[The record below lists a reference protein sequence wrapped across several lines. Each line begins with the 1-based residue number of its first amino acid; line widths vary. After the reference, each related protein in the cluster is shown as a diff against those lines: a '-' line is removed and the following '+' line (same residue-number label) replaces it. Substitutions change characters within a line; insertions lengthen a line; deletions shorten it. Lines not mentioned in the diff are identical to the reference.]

1 LLIGYIAHLQRAKA
15 VLEALMFD
23 FAGKKA
29 FITGGTRGIGLA
41 VAVKLARAGAD
52 VAVNFLRNRAAADEA
67 RAAIKDAAGGK
78 EPLMLKGNV
87 AKDEDI
93 EKMFGEIKETW
104 GGLNYLVS
112 NAASGVLKPSK
123 ELTHHHWQWTLDIN
137 AYALLPL
144 SRHAIAL
151 MKGADGKGTGKIVAV
166 SSLGAIRAFNNY
178 AAVGSSKGALESLVR
193 HLAIEY
199 AAQGI
204 NVNAVSASVVDT
216 DALKHFPN
224 KDVMLQDSLKWMP
237 AKKLV
242 TPDDVANAVAI
253 LCSDYTNMVHG
264 HTFIVD
270 GGMSIFL
277 PG

>member
-1 LLIGYIAHLQRAKA
+1 
-15 VLEALMFD
+15 MFD

-52 VAVNFLRNRAAADEA
+52 VAVNYLRNRSAADEA
-67 RAAIKDAAGGK
+67 RTAIKDACGK
-78 EPLMLKGNV
+78 EPLLLKGNV

-93 EKMFGEIKETW
+93 DRMFGEIKEAW

-144 SRHAIAL
+144 ARNAIPM

-199 AAQGI
+199 ASQGI

-224 KDVMLQDSLKWMP
+224 RETMLDESLKWMP

-270 GGMSIFL
+270 GGLSIFL

>member
-1 LLIGYIAHLQRAKA
+1 
-15 VLEALMFD
+15 MFN

-29 FITGGTRGIGLA
+29 FVTGGTRGIGLA
-41 VAVKLARAGAD
+41 IAVKLAKAGAEI
-52 VAVNFLRNRAAADEA
+52 AVNYLRNRAAADEA
-67 RAAIKDAAGGK
+67 RAAIMDASGGR
-78 EPLMLKGNV
+78 EPLLLKGNV

-93 EKMFGEIKETW
+93 EEMFSNIKEKW
-104 GGLNYLVS
+104 GRLDFLVS

-123 ELTHHHWQWTLDIN
+123 ELTHHHWQWTMDIN

-151 MKGADGKGTGKIVAV
+151 MKGPEGNGTGRIVAV

-204 NVNAVSASVVDT
+204 NVNTVSASVVDT

-224 KDVMLQDSLKWMP
+224 RDVMLNDSLKWMP

-253 LCSDYTNMVHG
+253 LCSEYTSMVHG

-270 GGMSIFL
+270 GGLSIFL

>member
-1 LLIGYIAHLQRAKA
+1 
-15 VLEALMFD
+15 MFD
-23 FAGKKA
+23 FAGKKV
-29 FITGGTRGIGLA
+29 FITGGTRGIGLS
-41 VAVKLARAGAD
+41 VAVKMAKAGAD

-67 RAAIKDAAGGK
+67 RNAIMDAGGGK

-93 EKMFGEIKETW
+93 EKMFSEIKEKW
-104 GGLNYLVS
+104 GGLNFLIS
-112 NAASGVLKPSK
+112 NAASGVLKPPA

-144 SRHAIAL
+144 SRHAIPL
-151 MKGADGKGTGKIVAV
+151 MKGEDNKGNGRIIAV
-166 SSLGAIRAFNNY
+166 SSLGSIRAFQNY
-178 AAVGSSKGALESLVR
+178 AAVGASKGALESLVR
-193 HLAIEY
+193 HLCVEY
-199 AAQGI
+199 ASQGI

-224 KDVMLQDSLKWMP
+224 REAMIEESLQWMP

-242 TPDDVANAVAI
+242 TPENVADAVM
-253 LCSDYTNMVHG
+253 LMCSDYTSMVHG

-270 GGMSIFL
+270 GGLSIML

>member
-1 LLIGYIAHLQRAKA
+1 
-15 VLEALMFD
+15 MFD

-52 VAVNFLRNRAAADEA
+52 VAVNYLRNRAAADEA
-67 RAAIKDAAGGK
+67 RAAVKDACGK
-78 EPLMLKGNV
+78 EPLLLKGNV

-93 EKMFGEIKETW
+93 EKMFSEIKEKW

-199 AAQGI
+199 ASQGI

-224 KDVMLQDSLKWMP
+224 RETMLDESLKWMP

-270 GGMSIFL
+270 GGLSIFL

>member
-1 LLIGYIAHLQRAKA
+1 
-15 VLEALMFD
+15 MFD
-23 FAGKKA
+23 FAGKKV

-41 VAVKLARAGAD
+41 VAAKFARSGAS
-52 VAVNFLRNRAAADEA
+52 VAVNYLRNRAAADEA
-67 RAAIKDAAGGK
+67 RKVLLDAGSGK
-78 EPLMLKGNV
+78 EPLLLKGNV
-87 AKDEDI
+87 SKDEDI
-93 EKMFGEIKETW
+93 EKMCADIGERW
-104 GGLNYLVS
+104 GRLDYLVS

-137 AYALLPL
+137 AYALLAL
-144 SRHAIAL
+144 ARHAIPL
-151 MKGADGKGTGKIVAV
+151 MKGSDGKGTGKIVGV
-166 SSLGAIRAFNNY
+166 SSLGSIRAFNNY
-178 AAVGSSKGALESLVR
+178 AAVGASKGAMESLVR

-199 AAQGI
+199 ASQGI

-224 KDVMLQDSLKWMP
+224 REVMLEESLKWMP

-242 TPDDVANAVAI
+242 EPEDVANAVLI
-253 LCSDYTNMVHG
+253 LCSDLTNMVHG

-270 GGMSIFL
+270 GGLSIFL

>member
-1 LLIGYIAHLQRAKA
+1 
-15 VLEALMFD
+15 MFD

-29 FITGGTRGIGLA
+29 LVTGGTRGIGLA
-41 VAVKLARAGAD
+41 IAVKLAKAGAE
-52 VAVNFLRNRAAADEA
+52 VAVNFLRNRKAADEA
-67 RAAIKDAAGGK
+67 RAAIVKAGGK
-78 EPLMLKGNV
+78 EPLILKANV

-93 EKMFGEIKETW
+93 AEMYAGIKEKW
-104 GGLNYLVS
+104 GRLDFMVS
-112 NAASGVLKPSK
+112 NAASGVLKPSA
-123 ELTHHHWQWTLDIN
+123 ELTYHHWQWTLDIN
-137 AYALLPL
+137 AYALLAL
-144 SRHAIAL
+144 ARHAIPL
-151 MKGADGKGTGKIVAV
+151 MKGDDGKGTGRIVAV

-199 AAQGI
+199 ASQGI
-204 NVNAVSASVVDT
+204 NVNTVSASVVDT

-224 KDVMLQDSLKWMP
+224 RETMLEESLKWMP

-242 TPDDVANAVAI
+242 EADDVANAVML
-253 LCSDYTNMVHG
+253 LCSEYTNMVHG

-270 GGMSIFL
+270 GGLSIFL